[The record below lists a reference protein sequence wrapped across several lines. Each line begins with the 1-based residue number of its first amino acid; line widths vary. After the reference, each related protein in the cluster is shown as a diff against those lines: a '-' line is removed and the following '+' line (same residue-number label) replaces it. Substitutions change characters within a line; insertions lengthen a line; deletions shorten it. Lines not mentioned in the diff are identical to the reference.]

1 MDPIT
6 ALGVATTAFNTIKKG
21 FDVGRNAESMMS
33 DVGRW
38 MSAIENIK
46 NPQNKKV
53 KKIANVEQQAL
64 DEFGAKKKAQAMEI
78 ELKNYM
84 IATFGMKAWDE
95 LLRIQGQ
102 IRKKR
107 KIQLAYEKK
116 QREDMINGIIIFI
129 GIGCGGMGLI
139 IAFAFYLT

>member
-1 MDPIT
+1 
-6 ALGVATTAFNTIKKG
+6 
-21 FDVGRNAESMMS
+21 
-33 DVGRW
+33 
-38 MSAIENIK
+38 
-46 NPQNKKV
+46 
-53 KKIANVEQQAL
+53 
-64 DEFGAKKKAQAMEI
+64 
-78 ELKNYM
+78 M

-116 QREDMINGIIIFI
+116 QREEMINGIIIFI